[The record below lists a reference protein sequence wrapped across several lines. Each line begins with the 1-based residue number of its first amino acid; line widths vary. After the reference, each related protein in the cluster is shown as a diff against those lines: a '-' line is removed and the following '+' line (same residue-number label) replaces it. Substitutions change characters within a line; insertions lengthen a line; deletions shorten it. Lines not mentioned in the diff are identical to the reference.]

1 MLKITKDRNKFNS
14 FRIILTKNYTSY
26 FAPKV
31 LQFLFLCLKGIT
43 IFLKQSHKA
52 NNIRKDLFTRLMIV

>member
-1 MLKITKDRNKFNS
+1 MASMAKILLQEKIT
-14 FRIILTKNYTSY
+14 ILTKNYTSY

-43 IFLKQSHKA
+43 NYLKQSHKA